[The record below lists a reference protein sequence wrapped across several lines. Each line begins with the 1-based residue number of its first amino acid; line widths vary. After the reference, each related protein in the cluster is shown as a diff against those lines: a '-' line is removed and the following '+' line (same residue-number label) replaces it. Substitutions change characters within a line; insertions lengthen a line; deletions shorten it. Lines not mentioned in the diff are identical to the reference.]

1 MGSSK
6 RFPFT
11 FTKIFVEVMNDS
23 SSKVFYSP
31 TCSDRVAIHL
41 RLRWQS
47 AAAAA
52 AAAAL
57 AASLGLDIEYNEPV
71 PAGSSLLPF
80 MFLHCFCSY

>member
-1 MGSSK
+1 MSSK
-6 RFPFT
+6 KDSFLFLKERLEMDFKRWDL
-11 FTKIFVEVMNDS
+11 KIL
-23 SSKVFYSP
+23 
-31 TCSDRVAIHL
+31 TCSDRVAIH
-41 RLRWQS
+41 RWLRWQS

-52 AAAAL
+52 A

>member
-1 MGSSK
+1 MSSK
-6 RFPFT
+6 KDSLIFLKERLEMDFKRWDL
-11 FTKIFVEVMNDS
+11 KIL
-23 SSKVFYSP
+23 

-47 AAAAA
+47 A